1 MYYLAM
7 EASDAKER
15 LNLLLNSS
23 ERAEEIL
30 SILDKGFILPREK
43 ESDEASTSVKFQEA
57 DDTIML
63 PKTDDVENLSNNEL
77 ESENLVTFNIPI
89 PNVYI
94 TVLKIIN
101 GHEP

>member
-1 MYYLAM
+1 M
-7 EASDAKER
+7 ETFDAKER

-30 SILDKGFILPREK
+30 SILDKGFILPTEK
-43 ESDEASTSVKFQEA
+43 ESDETSTSVKFLEA
-57 DDTIML
+57 DNTIML
-63 PKTDDVENLSNNEL
+63 PKTEDVKNLSNNEL
-77 ESENLVTFNIPI
+77 ESENLVTFNIPYFI

-94 TVLKIIN
+94 TVLKITN